1 MKKESF
7 TFLVVSIT
15 VLFVACT
22 SDKIIPEVEE
32 PQKLEVRVQPMF
44 NDETIFEDSVYTTV
58 EGYDLKFT
66 ELKFFF
72 SEINHNGTVLADAAY
87 FDWINKGTLVLSV
100 QAKSTD
106 FPTLSGNLGV
116 GEAVNHSDPSAF
128 PNDHP
133 LNISNSGDMHW
144 DWNPGYIFVKVEAKV
159 DTIPDG
165 IPLFDHNVVL
175 HVGLDENLETWVFTD
190 LNWVQ
195 VDCCLSRLS
204 LKLDM
209 AKFLQNDGQN
219 IDLKTENSTHSAPG
233 QEVLSTKVIQ
243 NFKAALSKL

>member
-1 MKKESF
+1 MKKQLLA
-7 TFLVVSIT
+7 FLVVSIT
-15 VLFVACT
+15 VFFVGCT
-22 SDKIIPEVEE
+22 SDKIIPLVEE

-44 NDETIFEDSVYTTV
+44 NDETIFEDSVFTTV
-58 EGYDLKFT
+58 EGYDVIFT

-72 SEINHNGTVLADAAY
+72 TEINHNGNELTDAAF
-87 FDWINKGTLVLSV
+87 FDWTNKGTLVLSTT
-100 QAKSTD
+100 ANSTD
-106 FPTLSGNLGV
+106 FPSLSGNLGV
-116 GEAVNHSDPSAF
+116 NETVNHSDPSAF

-144 DWNPGYIFVKVEAKV
+144 NWNPGYIFVKVEAKV

-165 IPLFDHNVVL
+165 IPLFDHYAVL
-175 HVGLDENLETWVFTD
+175 HVGLDENMETWSFTD

-195 VDCCLSRLS
+195 VNYCLSRLS

-209 AKFLQNDGQN
+209 AKFLQNDGQA
-219 IDLKTENSTHSAPG
+219 IDLKTEHSTHSAPG